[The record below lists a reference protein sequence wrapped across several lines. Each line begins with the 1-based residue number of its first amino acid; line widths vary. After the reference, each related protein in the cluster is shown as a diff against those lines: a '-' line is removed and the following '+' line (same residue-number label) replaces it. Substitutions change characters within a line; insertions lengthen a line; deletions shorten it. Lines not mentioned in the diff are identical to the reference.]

1 MTTEVLPSTELDVI
15 EETPEMADS
24 ARSIGPA
31 TEAPMASGLA
41 PGRVAEIW
49 MVG

>member
-1 MTTEVLPSTELDVI
+1 MTIELLPSDELDVI

-31 TEAPMASGLA
+31 TAAPMVSGLA
-41 PGRVAEIW
+41 PGRLAVIW